1 MQRLIPLSARI
12 WHMELD
18 VDTDRPN
25 LGYIRGD
32 RFSLMFD
39 CGASPA
45 HVSAFL
51 TLLQQHGLPKPAFAV
66 LSHWHWDHAMGMA
79 ALSSLQIPV
88 IASLRTNEILKEK
101 AAWTWT
107 EEAMQQRLQSG
118 EEILFCDH
126 YLRREYR
133 GDPAAIPGFRTA
145 NILFEGER
153 TLDLGGG
160 TLDGKTGTITI
171 EANVGDMIKLPAAPT
186 REGYTFRCWK
196 GSEYE
201 AGAEYKVEGD
211 HAFTAEWT
219 KNTSPSGDTGG
230 SSAVN
235 TGDSSQIGLWLM
247 LLSASLLG
255 LAIITSR
262 RKRA

>member
-51 TLLQQHGLPKPAFAV
+51 TLLQQHGLPRPAFAV

-79 ALSSLQIPV
+79 ALSSLQIPM

-101 AAWTWT
+101 AAWPWT

-126 YLRREYR
+126 YLRGEYR
-133 GDPAAIPGFRTA
+133 GDLAAIPGFRTA
-145 NILFEGER
+145 DILFEGER
-153 TLDLGGG
+153 TLDLGGVSCVLTEEG
-160 TLDGKTGTITI
+160 NPHSGDGVLVFVPEERFLFLADSAGKDLYGMPWTFDPDDI
-171 EANVGDMIKLPAAPT
+171 EASDLAMEQTPYDPQRLAGYRLCLGSMDFTRCLKGHAPCCS
-186 REGYTFRCWK
+186 REELFETLK
-196 GSEYE
+196 
-201 AGAEYKVEGD
+201 
-211 HAFTAEWT
+211 
-219 KNTSPSGDTGG
+219 
-230 SSAVN
+230 
-235 TGDSSQIGLWLM
+235 
-247 LLSASLLG
+247 
-255 LAIITSR
+255 
-262 RKRA
+262 

>member
-126 YLRREYR
+126 YLRGEYR
-133 GDPAAIPGFRTA
+133 GDLAAIPGFRTA
-145 NILFEGER
+145 DILFEGER
-153 TLDLGGG
+153 TLDLGGVSCVLEEVENPHSG
-160 TLDGKTGTITI
+160 DGVLAFVPEERFLLLADSAGKDLYGVPWTFDPHDI
-171 EANVGDMIKLPAAPT
+171 EASDRAMEQIPYDPRRLAGYRLCLGSMDFTRCLKGHAPCCS
-186 REGYTFRCWK
+186 REELFETLK
-196 GSEYE
+196 
-201 AGAEYKVEGD
+201 
-211 HAFTAEWT
+211 
-219 KNTSPSGDTGG
+219 
-230 SSAVN
+230 
-235 TGDSSQIGLWLM
+235 
-247 LLSASLLG
+247 
-255 LAIITSR
+255 
-262 RKRA
+262 